1 MSSVS
6 AALRHHLCLFNED
19 RYHEL
24 HLHEGQTPFHH
35 DHHDATGR
43 LVGTFTGVIEG
54 THLVSGFR
62 APFGGMDLVRDW
74 EPPEQVISLVEGAL
88 AALREEGIT
97 TVRVRCKPASWS
109 SGEVV
114 VQQALLQ
121 AGFAIERAELNF
133 SIDLRHTTSPDA
145 YRAGLKKEARRAL
158 AKAETFGLSFA
169 PLESDEDWRRAFD
182 LLARNRAGKGRPMNL
197 TYEYVRRARETFP
210 DRITMVGLGTNPL
223 VAAALIYRVAPKKDV
238 VVRWGDEI
246 GHGLSGS
253 PMYLLAANVV
263 DQALAGGVATIDL
276 GIATEAGVPNHGLV
290 QFKRAIGAGG
300 ELRLDLVREIAG

>member
-6 AALRHHLCLFNED
+6 TALHHHVCLFNDD

-24 HLHEGQTPFHH
+24 HLREDQRLFRH

-43 LVGTFTGVIEG
+43 LVGTFTGVLEG
-54 THLVSGFR
+54 TCLVSGFR
-62 APFGGMDLVRDW
+62 APFGGIDLVRDW
-74 EPPEQVISLVEGAL
+74 EPPEQVISLVAGAVH
-88 AALREEGIT
+88 ALREEGVT

-121 AGFAIERAELNF
+121 AGFGIERAELNF
-133 SIDLRHTTSPDA
+133 SIDLRHTSSPDA

-158 AKAETFGLSFA
+158 AKAEAFGLSFA
-169 PLESDEDWRRAFD
+169 PLESDDDWRAAFD
-182 LLARNRAGKGRPMNL
+182 LLARNRAAKGRPMNL

-210 DRITMVGLGTNPL
+210 DRITMVGLGTRPM
-223 VAAALIYRVAPKKDV
+223 VAAALIYRVAPRKDV

-246 GHGLSGS
+246 GHGLPNS
-253 PMYLLAANVV
+253 PMYVLAANVV
-263 DQALAGGVATIDL
+263 DLALAGGVTTIDL

-300 ELRLDLVREIAG
+300 ELRLDLACEIGG